1 VSVSI
6 RRSPGAA
13 FPVDILDVD
22 PPLIGV
28 APGDVVDVPEA
39 VAGRGPFW
47 RPAAEGEDIRH
58 KAAREAPA
66 GLEVRDLG
74 YGLLARE
81 GEWEPVKPSSKPS
94 KPVSPADATT
104 SGE

>member
-1 VSVSI
+1 VSI

-13 FPVDILDVD
+13 FPVDIPEVV

-39 VAGRGPFW
+39 VAGRQPFW
-47 RPAAEGEDIRH
+47 RPAAAGEDTRF
-58 KAAREAPA
+58 KATREVPSG